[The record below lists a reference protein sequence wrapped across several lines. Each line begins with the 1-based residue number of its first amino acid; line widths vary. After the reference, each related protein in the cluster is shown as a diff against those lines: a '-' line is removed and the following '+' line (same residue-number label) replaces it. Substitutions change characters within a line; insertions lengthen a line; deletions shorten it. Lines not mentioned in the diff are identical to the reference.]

1 MPPRL
6 EGAHQRMGREV
17 PAAILGQRRS
27 QHGPRV
33 AQHALA
39 LSGGDG
45 SGKPCQHVPTV
56 VDGAQN
62 VVTISQGI
70 VLRQQHQH
78 A

>member
-1 MPPRL
+1 
-6 EGAHQRMGREV
+6 
-17 PAAILGQRRS
+17 
-27 QHGPRV
+27 
-33 AQHALA
+33 
-39 LSGGDG
+39 
-45 SGKPCQHVPTV
+45 V